1 MRMFN
6 FEDAIA
12 DQLWVSSDKIVR
24 IVVTDGDTLIVYLEP
39 LDTDSGDWV
48 DHVTIT
54 ATNASEVVAER
65 LANYMYATN
74 IGGASVLK
82 VKAATAPF
90 ADIDTSGIA
99 YTAGITTA

>member
-12 DQLWVSSDKIVR
+12 DQLWVSSDNIVR
-24 IVVTDGDTLIVYLEP
+24 ITVTDGDTLVVYLKSIE
-39 LDTDSGDWV
+39 LSSDVTHDK
-48 DHVTIT
+48 VTIT

-65 LANYMYATN
+65 LAEYMYATN

-99 YTAGITTA
+99 FTAGA

>member
-1 MRMFN
+1 MIN

-12 DQLWVSSDKIVR
+12 DQLWIASDKITR
-24 IVVTDGDTLIVYLEP
+24 IVVTDGDTCKVYLNA
-39 LDTDSGDWV
+39 LDSDVGDVV
-48 DHVTIT
+48 DLVTIT

-65 LANYMYATN
+65 LANYMVASN

-90 ADIDTSGIA
+90 ADIDASGIA
-99 YTAGITTA
+99 YTVGGAAV